1 LCPPKYLEL
10 TWTPPGITNK
20 HHPLGM
26 TLALLMN
33 NGRNLAKPW
42 SIALMVSSLLKLVD
56 AFRKAKGDDYRAPD
70 LLVMLRVARS

>member
-1 LCPPKYLEL
+1 
-10 TWTPPGITNK
+10 
-20 HHPLGM
+20 M